1 MIFFFYKMSKAMIY
15 NIHNKK
21 EIKNRTFKAY
31 LVFYYELLSQQ
42 SSFVAVPLQN
52 SDMVLSDIL

>member
-1 MIFFFYKMSKAMIY
+1 MIY

-42 SSFVAVPLQN
+42 SSFAAVPLQN